1 MTSQDSDKAR
11 SQSFFSVLW
20 SVLASMFGVQSNRR
34 REEDFTHGKPSHYIL
49 VGLLVTGVFVL
60 TVWAVVQLV
69 MKVAGF

>member
-34 REEDFTHGKPSHYIL
+34 REEDFTHGKPSHYIII
-49 VGLLVTGVFVL
+49 GLLVTLVFVL
-60 TVWAVVQLV
+60 TVWAVVQVV
-69 MKVAGF
+69 MKVAGV